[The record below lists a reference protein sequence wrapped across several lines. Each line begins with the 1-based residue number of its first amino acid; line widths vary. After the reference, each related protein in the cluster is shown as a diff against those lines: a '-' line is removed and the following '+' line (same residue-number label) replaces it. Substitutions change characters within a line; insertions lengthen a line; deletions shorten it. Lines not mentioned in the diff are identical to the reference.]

1 MFQDFK
7 MQKNMLYNQ
16 NKIKKKI
23 VKKIL
28 DYIKKVKVLK
38 LIIKRRKESKKRV
51 LEKRNDYTV
60 IRF

>member
-1 MFQDFK
+1 
-7 MQKNMLYNQ
+7 
-16 NKIKKKI
+16 